1 MWSLSTDTTFLKEC
15 HALNLNLEERF
26 EVLRAVLLKV
36 QTVWDVMLHHRVSSS
51 LHCKGSF
58 CLRLQESRGTRTV
71 NCWRN
76 RQLDWLWRRQYSP
89 NKATSHPKFESST
102 VQDVTT

>member
-1 MWSLSTDTTFLKEC
+1 MRELFCESKVSGHQSSVNFGMELQGCVAC

-58 CLRLQESRGTRTV
+58 CLRLQESRGTRTM
-71 NCWRN
+71 NCWRKG
-76 RQLDWLWRRQYSP
+76 QL
-89 NKATSHPKFESST
+89 
-102 VQDVTT
+102 